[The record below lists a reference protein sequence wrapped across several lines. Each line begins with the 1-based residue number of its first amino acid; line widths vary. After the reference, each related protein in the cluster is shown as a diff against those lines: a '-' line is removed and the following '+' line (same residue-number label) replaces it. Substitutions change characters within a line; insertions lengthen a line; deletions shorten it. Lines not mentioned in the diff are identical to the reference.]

1 MLAVEFPLFAF
12 SHTRDVVVEVSK
24 AGGFGVLGAVGHTP
38 ESLEIELCW
47 IDQNIDGKAYGID
60 LPVPTSL
67 ADKEKMLTANSRQT
81 VPSRSRTG
89 KYTRQLRCPRTDS
102 WQDEDSP
109 DPLPMPLQG
118 VIARTV
124 AFDFTE
130 DFATAVEHLGGIL
143 DE

>member
-1 MLAVEFPLFAF
+1 MKSPICHMLAVEFPLFAF

-38 ESLEIELCW
+38 
-47 IDQNIDGKAYGID
+47 
-60 LPVPTSL
+60 
-67 ADKEKMLTANSRQT
+67 
-81 VPSRSRTG
+81 
-89 KYTRQLRCPRTDS
+89 
-102 WQDEDSP
+102 